1 MIYPDN
7 FESKIGFDRIK
18 SQIKALCVT
27 QGAADKLSEA
37 EFSNDYDTVV
47 RRLEQTYEMRTA
59 LMLESGFPDGSFVDT
74 EPFLKKA
81 AVIGAFLD
89 VEEIVAL
96 RKGLSTVHALV
107 AFFGGREDEEAPAPG
122 IVPGRERIFPAI
134 INHIDSIVDK
144 FGRIRDNASAELFA
158 IRRTI
163 REREGQASRRLL
175 QIMGAARASGLV
187 DADASVS
194 VRDGRAVI
202 PVSAANKRKIKGFVH
217 DESAT
222 GKTVYIEPVE
232 VVEINNELKEL
243 QYEERREIVRVL
255 TRFTDAIRPD
265 LPDIRRSGQL

>member
-1 MIYPDN
+1 M
-7 FESKIGFDRIK
+7 
-18 SQIKALCVT
+18 
-27 QGAADKLSEA
+27 
-37 EFSNDYDTVV
+37 
-47 RRLEQTYEMRTA
+47 
-59 LMLESGFPDGSFVDT
+59 SG
-74 EPFLKKA
+74 
-81 AVIGAFLD
+81 
-89 VEEIVAL
+89 
-96 RKGLSTVHALV
+96 
-107 AFFGGREDEEAPAPG
+107 
-122 IVPGRERIFPAI
+122 FPAI

-175 QIMGAARASGLV
+175 QIMGAAQASGLV

-243 QYEERREIVRVL
+243 QYEERRRDRTHSHAVHGC
-255 TRFTDAIRPD
+255 DPARPAGHSPFGRLSD
-265 LPDIRRSGQL
+265 DDGLHPRQGPLRAG